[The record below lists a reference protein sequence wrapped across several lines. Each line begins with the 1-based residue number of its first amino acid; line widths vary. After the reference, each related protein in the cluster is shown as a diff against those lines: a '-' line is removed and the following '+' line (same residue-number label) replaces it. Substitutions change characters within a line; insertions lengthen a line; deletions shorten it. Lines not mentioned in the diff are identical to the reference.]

1 MKKASALLSL
11 VGLLFFFNG
20 CSWEIPERVFVKTN
34 ASYNFSFGNFEK
46 NLDSELDFQSKLSID
61 KEGVSL
67 YDYYPQKRDSKIQQ
81 FLITMKVYE
90 RSLSDIVGDNTLF
103 NALLQYYPDGMSINL
118 SSLPAGIPPLAVSG
132 TENFDFNPAAI
143 MNSLKESLGDDFATV
158 ELCSVPAYI
167 YCSAGTGNN
176 LSADA
181 KLKVYYGDESKN
193 PVSPAN
199 DYYIAGSAT
208 TSQNLHGA
216 TLPELETDSRTSAVI
231 TDLSNE
237 DSSLHKDIAVFMNN
251 SRNVPRTDAQVC
263 INYDFV
269 LKGTV
274 SKEDLTSENAKLVVY
289 AAIVLPVKFKVTN
302 NVTLDILQ
310 FVDSSNS
317 SSQRTDIFGRTGPT
331 TGFEDMQQYIDA
343 IRSASL
349 IYSTS
354 AMPFKCE
361 PGIKF
366 CVDILGNNNYKEYD
380 LEGGTVTFNYD
391 DIHYMINTYPLCPNL
406 KIKILKDSVFSLPR
420 TKEFKM
426 NLMVNIIT
434 DGTIQLF

>member
-20 CSWEIPERVFVKTN
+20 CSWEIPERVSVKTN

-46 NLDSELDFQSKLSID
+46 NLDSELNIQSMLSID
-61 KEGVSL
+61 KEGVSV
-67 YDYYPQKRDSKIQQ
+67 YDYYPQKKDSKIQQ
-81 FLITMKVYE
+81 FLITMKIYE
-90 RSLSDIVGDNTLF
+90 KSVTDLLGDNTLL
-103 NALLQYYPDGMSINL
+103 NAFLQYCPDDLSINL
-118 SSLPAGIPPLAVSG
+118 DALPAGIPPLAASG
-132 TENFDFNPAAI
+132 TENFDFNPAEI
-143 MNSLKESLGDDFATV
+143 MNSIKESLGEEFAGV
-158 ELCSVPAYI
+158 ELCSVPVYI
-167 YCSAGTGNN
+167 YCSAGSN

-181 KLKVYYGDESKN
+181 RMKMYYGDESKN
-193 PVSPAN
+193 PISPGN
-199 DYYIAGSAT
+199 DLYIAGSAT
-208 TSQNLHGA
+208 GRKNLRG
-216 TLPELETDSRTSAVI
+216 TILPELEIDSRTSAVV
-231 TDLSNE
+231 TDLSMEN
-237 DSSLHKDIAVFMNN
+237 SSLNQDLVLFMNSAKN
-251 SRNVPRTDAQVC
+251 INRSDAQVC
-263 INYDFV
+263 IDYDLL
-269 LKGTV
+269 LKG
-274 SKEDLTSENAKLVVY
+274 ELTKGELTAENAKLVVY

-317 SSQRTDIFGRTGPT
+317 SNQRTDIFGRTGPT

-366 CVDILGNNNYKEYD
+366 CVDILGNNNFKEYD

-391 DIHYMINTYPLCPNL
+391 DIHQMINTYPLCPNL
-406 KIKILKDSVFSLPR
+406 KIKILKDAVFSVPR

-426 NLMVNIIT
+426 NLAVNIIT